1 MSAQTPPE
9 DRQQNTLTVVFLNE
23 NKTCPIKLDESKQAR
38 AFLKLLPLELSL
50 SNFNGTE
57 KIAILPKKLTISK
70 EPEGFEPKRGDVT
83 YYIPWG
89 NLAIFYK
96 DFRYSEHLVHL
107 GKLGNCIENF
117 TTGNNISIRIETD

>member
-1 MSAQTPPE
+1 MSAQTPSK
-9 DRQQNTLTVVFLNE
+9 DRQQNTITVVFLDD
-23 NKTCPIKLDESKQAR
+23 NKTCPIKLDDSKQAR
-38 AFLKLLPLELSL
+38 AFLKLQPLELSL
-50 SNFNGTE
+50 SDFNGTE
-57 KIAILPKKLTISK
+57 KIATLPKKLSLDE

-107 GKLGNCIENF
+107 GKLGDCMDNF
-117 TTGNNISIRIETD
+117 PTGNTIPIRIETD